1 MLTGADFS
9 PRILLLAPVRSTHLC
24 FLLLAAASCLSLP
37 FCERHQWVVIP
48 RRGASAFWPL
58 SWWGQVPQGQTQ
70 LPNAGCPW
78 INHLAV
84 VAALLH
90 TPIMGSSLLGKTLT
104 CAKEPCPQLR
114 CIFALSQSWQRL
126 WSCLAVLTWIS
137 PIACRPTKSRLYPSH
152 CTALQH
158 QSLRW
163 AAAWLPSS
171 GRTLGQA
178 GLQCTQSCR
187 AGSVNLGGLG
197 GRIPQ
202 KTSGM
207 WK

>member
-9 PRILLLAPVRSTHLC
+9 PRILLLAPVRSTQLC

-90 TPIMGSSLLGKTLT
+90 TPIILGSLLLGKTLT

-114 CIFALSQSWQRL
+114 CTLSWQLL

-137 PIACRPTKSRLYPSH
+137 PVACRPTKSRLYPSH
-152 CTALQH
+152 CTALQ
-158 QSLRW
+158 SLRW
-163 AAAWLPSS
+163 AAARLLSS

-178 GLQCTQSCR
+178 GLQCTQPCR

-197 GRIPQ
+197 GIQ
-202 KTSGM
+202 QETSGM